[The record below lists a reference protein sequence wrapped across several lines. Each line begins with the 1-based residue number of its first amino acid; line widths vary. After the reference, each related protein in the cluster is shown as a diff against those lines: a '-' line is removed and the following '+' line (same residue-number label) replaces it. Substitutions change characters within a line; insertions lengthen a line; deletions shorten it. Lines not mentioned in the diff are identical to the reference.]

1 MTGEGRVCV
10 TADLPDARDDLTG
23 LLGDIEHLEEIFG
36 SWDQTQRGAVD
47 AYRRSIEA
55 LYGEAIRRLVRSL
68 KSAPAALAA
77 MKSAVADEVVYAVLR
92 RQGIIKPSV
101 NERVEA
107 ALAGVRP
114 MLATH
119 GGDVELVSVEPPTV
133 SVRFLGSCDGCPASS
148 LTFHEGVEKA
158 VKDACPEITTITQ
171 TKSGL
176 EGPRSGAPDNPGGAA
191 LVSPFDLN
199 RGGIWRRA
207 GDVTQVPEGGVRA
220 FDVGGQ
226 SVLLARI
233 GTALTCFD
241 NACAHLGMPID
252 QGHVE
257 RGILTCPHHGFAYDL
272 SSGECITAPSVQL
285 TARAVRVIGD
295 RVEVRVS
302 R

>member
-1 MTGEGRVCV
+1 MSVIT
-10 TADLPDARDDLTG
+10 DPPQARDDLRG
-23 LLGDIEHLEEIFG
+23 LVGDVEHLEEIFA

-55 LYGEAIRRLVRSL
+55 LYGEAIRRLIRSL
-68 KSAPAALAA
+68 KGDPAVLAA

-92 RQGIIKPSV
+92 RQGIIKPSL
-101 NERVEA
+101 NERVEV

-133 SVRFLGSCDGCPASS
+133 SVRFLGACDGCPASA

-158 VKDACPEITTITQ
+158 VRDACPEITTITQ
-171 TKSGL
+171 TRGMV
-176 EGPRSGAPDNPGGAA
+176 EAPRQGPPDSPGGAA

-199 RGGIWRRA
+199 RGGTWRRA
-207 GDVTQVPEGGVRA
+207 GEIAQVPEGGVRA
-220 FDVGGQ
+220 FEVEGQ

-233 GTALTCFD
+233 GTAVTCFD
-241 NACAHLGMPID
+241 NACAHLGMPLD
-252 QGHVE
+252 DGHVE

-272 SSGECITAPSVQL
+272 TSGACITAPSVQL